1 MPKAILSYTTVN
13 IQFRQVETM
22 WRQIVLGMIVVVSF
36 SAGAHSGR
44 TNAQGCH
51 NDRKNGGYHCHSG
64 TRSLPASSVPRA
76 SSTPQA
82 SSVAEDFSRCA
93 QHVQDLAAVYPAEV
107 LANTQEMYRVRFVRD
122 KGGQTVTCLTTH
134 RKIVEE
140 F

>member
-1 MPKAILSYTTVN
+1 
-13 IQFRQVETM
+13 M
-22 WRQIVLGMIVVVSF
+22 WRQLVLGMILVVSF

-51 NDRKNGGYHCHSG
+51 NDRKNGGYHCHGG
-64 TRSLPASSVPRA
+64 TRSVPAPSPSRVSANTGATQPPV
-76 SSTPQA
+76 T
-82 SSVAEDFSRCA
+82 SVAEDFSRCA

-140 F
+140 L